1 MDKSYNIEEILSAVN
16 EIINTKK
23 IKKNLNTKKVINS
36 NYSILPKKTITLIE
50 EAERHKAENLD

>member
-1 MDKSYNIEEILSAVN
+1 VDKNYNIEEILSAVN

-50 EAERHKAENLD
+50 EAERHKAENID